1 MSPAPWAVAAVSTAV
16 LTGVLAAPAAAQEP
30 VGHHVRYTVTAEQ
43 PTKADI
49 YYRDAEPANWAD
61 YSHNPYVFSPRAE
74 VNVGPDQP
82 WVLDVFLVDPARW
95 AMVTA
100 TNGLAQDRP
109 NFRCEL
115 TVDGEAVAEHLG
127 PKGALCS
134 LRHW

>member
-1 MSPAPWAVAAVSTAV
+1 MCP
-16 LTGVLAAPAAAQEP
+16 APAAAQEP
-30 VGHHVRYTVTAEQ
+30 VGRHVRYVVTAEQ

-49 YYRDAEPANWAD
+49 YYRDTEPANWAD
-61 YSHNPYVFSPRAE
+61 YSHNPYVFSPKAE
-74 VNVGPDQP
+74 VSIGPDQP
-82 WVLDVFLVDPARW
+82 WVLDVLLLDPARW

-100 TNGLAQDRP
+100 TNGQAQDRP

-115 TVDGEAVAEHLG
+115 TVDGEVVAEHQG